1 MMFKRLLIM
10 SCALLAAALIF
21 SCTHHRPRL
30 GNPLSQFDHPGK
42 SRPRAEAFSH
52 FLAATMLE
60 RRGAMDQAIA
70 EMRAAADL
78 QPDSS
83 SLTLRLIRAYVR
95 NQDYDNARAMAE
107 RAVTQIPDN
116 ANLWIVLGEIYHQLN
131 NYDKA
136 VEAFQKAIEI
146 DPENVLGYGALV
158 SVQEKTNDLVAAL
171 DIYQRLAQMTPKSAG
186 VHFQLGLCL
195 VRINDNENALR
206 SLERALEL
214 NPNLIRA
221 HYLIGAI
228 HLEKGANE
236 EAADHLEQYLQ
247 QSNLPDAEQARE
259 QLAAAFARMGR
270 YDDSLEQLD
279 LLIESKAALSRHH
292 LERMYVLLRAG
303 KAPQAL
309 EVVPPDDM
317 PILGAFLRAL
327 ARKEIGEPHQAAFA
341 ALDTIEGNVDEETSS
356 FLNELLYLYSDNDA
370 GKFLVGELTA
380 LRDEGI
386 RSNVVDMLLA
396 RTLINLE
403 QYEEAIPVLDGVLE
417 HQGPQHA
424 AHFDLATCYEL
435 LENVAE
441 AEKHLKACLELKPD
455 DPEIMNFLGYMYAV
469 NKMKLDEAEKLLVR
483 ALELDPD
490 NGYYLD
496 SLGWIYYQMDNA
508 DKALEFL
515 KKAILA
521 AESDDAELRDHLG
534 DIYLLKGDTQKAL
547 AEWRRA
553 NRLNPKLEG
562 VAEKIQQYSK

>member
-1 MMFKRLLIM
+1 MMFKRLLIV
-10 SCALLAAALIF
+10 SCALLSAALIL
-21 SCTHHRPRL
+21 SCAHHRPRL
-30 GNPLSQFDHPGK
+30 GSPLTQFDPPGK
-42 SRPRAEAFSH
+42 IRPRAEAFSH

-60 RRGAMDQAIA
+60 RRGSMDQAIA

-78 QPDSS
+78 EPDSS

-107 RAVTQIPDN
+107 RAVTQIPGN
-116 ANLWIVLGEIYHQLN
+116 ANLWVVLGEIYHQLN

-136 VEAFQKAIEI
+136 VDAFQKAIEI
-146 DPENVLGYGALV
+146 DPANVLGYGALV
-158 SVQEKTNDLVAAL
+158 SVEEKTNDLVAAL
-171 DIYQRLAQMTPKSAG
+171 DIYQRLAQMTPDSAG

-195 VRINDNENALR
+195 VRINDNDNALPT
-206 SLERALEL
+206 LERALEL
-214 NPNLIRA
+214 NPNLTRA

-228 HLEKGANE
+228 HLERGANE
-236 EAADHLEQYLQ
+236 EAAGHLEQYLQ

-270 YDDSLEQLD
+270 YDESLEQLD
-279 LLIESKAALSRHH
+279 LLLESPAAETRHH

-303 KAPQAL
+303 KAPRAL
-309 EVVPPDDM
+309 EVVPPDDT
-317 PILGAFLRAL
+317 PILGAFFRAL
-327 ARKEIGEPHQAAFA
+327 ARKKIGEPYQAAFT
-341 ALDTIEGNVDEETSS
+341 ALDTIDGNVDEETNS

-380 LRDEGI
+380 LRNEGI
-386 RSNVVDMLLA
+386 QSNVVDMLLA
-396 RTLINLE
+396 RTLMNIDR
-403 QYEEAIPVLDGVLE
+403 YEEAIPVLLGVLE
-417 HQGPQHA
+417 HQGPQRA

-435 LENVAE
+435 IKKVPDAE
-441 AEKHLKACLELKPD
+441 THLKACLEIDPE

-469 NKMKLDEAEKLLVR
+469 NKMKLDEAEKLLTR

-496 SLGWIYYQMDNA
+496 SLGWIYYQMGNA
-508 DKALEFL
+508 DKALDFL
-515 KKAILA
+515 KKAVLA

-534 DIYLLKGDTQKAL
+534 DIYLLKGNAEKAL

-553 NRLNPKLEG
+553 NRLNPKLDG
-562 VAEKIQQYSK
+562 VKEKIDQHDK

>member
-1 MMFKRLLIM
+1 MFKRLLIIV
-10 SCALLAAALIF
+10 CALLSAALIF
-21 SCTHHRPRL
+21 SCAHRGPGRGSSATGFDPPR
-30 GNPLSQFDHPGK
+30 K

-60 RRGAMDQAIA
+60 RRGAMDEAIT

-95 NQDYDNARAMAE
+95 NQDYDNARDMAE

-116 ANLWIVLGEIYHQLN
+116 ANLWVVLGEIYHQLN

-158 SVQEKTNDLVAAL
+158 SIEEKTNDLVAAL
-171 DIYQRLAQMTPKSAG
+171 DIYQRLARMTPNSAG

-195 VRINDNENALR
+195 VRINDNENALP

-228 HLEKGANE
+228 HLENGDNE
-236 EAADHLEQYLQ
+236 KAVDHLEQYLD

-259 QLAAAFARMGR
+259 QLAAVFARMGR

-279 LLIESKAALSRHH
+279 LLIESKATLSRHH

-317 PILGAFLRAL
+317 PILGAFFRAL
-327 ARKEIGEPHQAAFA
+327 ARKKIGEPYQAAVQ
-341 ALDTIEGNVDEETSS
+341 ALDTVDGNVDEETRS

-370 GKFLVGELTA
+370 GKFLVSELTA
-380 LRDEGI
+380 LRGEGI
-386 RSNVVDMLLA
+386 RSNAVDLLLA

-403 QYEEAIPVLDGVLE
+403 RYEEAIPVLEGVLE
-417 HQGPQHA
+417 HDGPQHA

-435 LENVAE
+435 LEKPVE
-441 AEKHLKACLELKPD
+441 AETHLKACLEIEPN

-483 ALELDPD
+483 ALEIDPD

-496 SLGWIYYQMDNA
+496 SLGWIYYQMGNP
-508 DKALEFL
+508 DKALDFL
-515 KKAILA
+515 KKAVLA
-521 AESDDAELRDHLG
+521 SESDDAELRDHLG
-534 DIYLLKGDTQKAL
+534 DIYLLKGDTERAL

-562 VAEKIQQYSK
+562 VKEKIDQHAK

>member
-1 MMFKRLLIM
+1 MMFKRLFTI

-21 SCTHHRPRL
+21 SCAHGRPRL
-30 GNPLSQFDHPGK
+30 GNPLTRFNPPAK
-42 SRPRAEAFSH
+42 TRPRAEAFSH

-60 RRGAMDQAIA
+60 RRGSMDQAID

-95 NQDYDNARAMAE
+95 NQDYENARAMAE
-107 RAVTQIPDN
+107 RAVVQIPDK

-131 NYDKA
+131 DYDKA

-171 DIYQRLAQMTPKSAG
+171 DIYQRLAQMTPESAG
-186 VHFQLGLCL
+186 VQFQLGLCL
-195 VRINDNENALR
+195 VRINDNENALPC
-206 SLERALEL
+206 LERALDL
-214 NPNLIRA
+214 NPSLVRA

-228 HLEKGANE
+228 HLERGANE
-236 EAADHLEQYLQ
+236 DAVDHLQQYLQ
-247 QSNLPDAEQARE
+247 QADVPDAEQARE
-259 QLAAAFARMGR
+259 QLAAALARMGR
-270 YDDSLEQLD
+270 YDESLEQLG
-279 LLIESKAALSRHH
+279 LLIESAAAQTRHH

-303 KAPQAL
+303 KASRAL

-317 PILGAFLRAL
+317 PILGAFFRAL
-327 ARKEIGEPHQAAFA
+327 ARKKVGEPYQAAFQ
-341 ALDTIEGNVDEETSS
+341 ALDTVDGNVDQETNS
-356 FLNELLYLYSDNDA
+356 FLSELLYLYSDNDA

-380 LRDEGI
+380 LRDEGVQ
-386 RSNVVDMLLA
+386 SNVVDMLLA
-396 RTLINLE
+396 RTLMGLE
-403 QYEEAIPVLDGVLE
+403 RFEEAVPVLLSVLE

-424 AHFDLATCYEL
+424 AHFDLASCYDL

-441 AEKHLKACLELKPD
+441 AEKHLKACLEIKSD

-469 NKMKLDEAEKLLVR
+469 NKIKLGEAEKLLIR
-483 ALELDPD
+483 ALELDPN

-496 SLGWIYYQMDNA
+496 SLGWIYYQMGNPE
-508 DKALEFL
+508 KALEFL

-521 AESDDAELRDHLG
+521 AQSDDAELRDHLG

-562 VAEKIQQYSK
+562 VKEKLDQHAK